1 MAEQTSEKKM
11 AKHVQNEHRK
21 FGNDQDGL
29 TPSAEDID
37 VFSYAEKLSEEMKEK
52 KVKFRLNYPSKDNIF
67 LPALSECSGFIV
79 GMSFRVLLEVAA
91 EQSGRSLPFSR
102 SSWFAMFNQGVG
114 YPTAKKFINWMKPS
128 WEAINSRCDALSKAL
143 LMKGATEPSSA
154 GEWLSLIGSMRASEA
169 YQQPEFA
176 AEYSVQF
183 NFLMQ
188 RCDAHIEMVK
198 RITGLIENGAVDRKD
213 SVAIMKQMRPYW
225 EQFSLVPKA
234 ELLDYENGLVSHA
247 AGKLLGEEPI
257 ASLMKSYCYLHLDF
271 YLHLFASYEVGCII
285 AYGTSPSE
293 LNNKKGFLCRAIT
306 RFSSNEHGELPSIS
320 CFGEFLE
327 VIRDV
332 ISKNYGEMSN
342 RKMATHIPIKC
353 NPVNPSSESESER
366 CYNTLKAWKRGKD
379 IPSQDMLEKFL
390 DNLTQEFGPGHN
402 QQLILMGNM
411 AIGLDKSL
419 KSWCEQLNKIKELTD
434 ISPLII
440 AFLNVVGRYE
450 LYYNHHLELQLDR
463 LAGVEASQSI

>member
-11 AKHVQNEHRK
+11 TKHALNEYRK

-37 VFSYAEKLSEEMKEK
+37 VFSYAEKLSQEMKEK
-52 KVKFRLNYPSKDNIF
+52 KVKFRLNYSVKDNVF
-67 LPALSECSGFIV
+67 LPTLSECIGFIV
-79 GMSFRVLLEVAA
+79 GMSFRDVLEVAA

-143 LMKGATEPSSA
+143 LMKGATELSSA
-154 GEWLSLIGSMRASEA
+154 GEWLSLIGGMRASA
-169 YQQPEFA
+169 AFQQQEFA

-183 NFLMQ
+183 DFLMR

-198 RITGLIENGAVDRKD
+198 RITGLIENGDVDRKD
-213 SVAIMKQMRPYW
+213 SVAIMQQMRPYW
-225 EQFSLVPKA
+225 EQFSLVPEA
-234 ELLDYENGLVSHA
+234 ELLAYENGLILHA
-247 AGKLLGEEPI
+247 AGKLLGEELI
-257 ASLMKSYCYLHLDF
+257 ASLLKSYCYLHLDF
-271 YLHLFASYEVGCII
+271 YLHLFASYEVGFII
-285 AYGTSPSE
+285 ACGTSPSE
-293 LNNKKGFLCRAIT
+293 LNNKRGLLCRAIT
-306 RFSSNEHGELPSIS
+306 RYSSNQHGEVPSIS

-327 VIRDV
+327 EIRDV
-332 ISKNYGEMSN
+332 ISKNYGELSN
-342 RKMATHIPIKC
+342 RKMAKHIPIKC
-353 NPVNPSSESESER
+353 DPVNPSSESESER

-390 DNLTQEFGPGHN
+390 DNLTQEIGPGHN

-411 AIGLDKSL
+411 ALGLDKSL
-419 KSWCEQLNKIKELTD
+419 KSWCEQLTKSKELTD
-434 ISPLII
+434 ISPLIK

-463 LAGVEASQSI
+463 LAGVESS